1 MAIWDISMEKLR
13 KQTSLTKYAVGAKP
27 KPPKNPRRSP
37 KKGKVIPKINV
48 KAVTYQQTLVT
59 YQDLSGI
66 K

>member
-1 MAIWDISMEKLR
+1 MEKLR
-13 KQTSLTKYAVGAKP
+13 KQNSLTKYAVGAKP

-59 YQDLSGI
+59 YQDLS
-66 K
+66 